1 VTARLLP
8 LLLAALLVAIPA
20 APAASPVGEVAPAAK
35 KKPKKCKKGQVA
47 FILKGK
53 RSCRSLKKAIPR
65 PKKGNSKLIYAQAA
79 LDADLHGVRDR
90 RGRKAPSIEK
100 AMRRISPRAAGRL
113 DAVLKRGIA
122 LLDRAKARAAQG
134 GGSVGFTYDLGNG
147 ASFDVRADLV
157 RANLEVSLTG
167 RQNGQRVRTRIGI
180 KQDLGFRGPLCPTAQ
195 GVLEARDGLRLAITV
210 EFLDD
215 DGSVDYYYTQVIFQ
229 TTKLRGTVRTDAKL
243 DKLKVEDKLELGEMT
258 GGLIFGNVNIQSEV
272 KRETT
277 VDMRTG
283 NYDPGHSRVQVSVAL
298 SGILRL
304 FQSSAQAGATAR
316 IQAAA
321 DRGFAATVDRAI
333 ENYRQ
338 REAGWQTPNTCA
350 KLEFSPASNS
360 RTLRPSGAGSFTAK
374 AIATEGGGA
383 AELDAQLTNPVNA
396 IFSPSR
402 ATGQQAGFQYTVFP
416 VPSGPKV
423 RAAIRA
429 TSKAGVAAD
438 TWEQNVQPPFG
449 IDRIAGNFSGSHSQ
463 PAPGGRTARIT
474 WTGGATFTRSTPPAF
489 AGAFGSYPLTAGH
502 ATYHFSGGNI
512 LQHAVCDMRG
522 SADVDLFQ
530 RGGGAL
536 GVTPVD
542 SVNIFAQGPHDY
554 GGNAAIGPEA
564 TVTLTMENCIPQA
577 ASEEGKQYTIPIGQP
592 PLDTGQESLRSPD
605 GIHYDGSYS
614 RSEGGVTYEWSW
626 TLLGDKASP

>member
-1 VTARLLP
+1 MSARRF
-8 LLLAALLVAIPA
+8 ASLLVAALIVAVPA
-20 APAASPVGEVAPAAK
+20 APAASPVGDPVAVAK
-35 KKPKKCKKGQVA
+35 KKPKKCKKGKVA
-47 FILKGK
+47 VVVEGK

-79 LDADLHGVRDR
+79 LDANLRGVRDR
-90 RGRKAPSIEK
+90 RGRKPPSIEK

-113 DAVLKRGIA
+113 DAVLKRGLA
-122 LLDRAKARAAQG
+122 LLDRAKAQAAQG

-167 RQNGQRVRTRIGI
+167 RQNGQTVRTRIGL

-195 GVLEARDGLRLAITV
+195 GVLEATDGLRLAITV

-215 DGSVDYYYTQVIFQ
+215 DRSVDYYYTQVIFQ
-229 TTKLRGTVRTDAKL
+229 RTKLRGTVRTDAKL

-258 GGLIFGNVNIQSEV
+258 GGLIFGNLNIQSEI
-272 KRETT
+272 KRETI

-333 ENYRQ
+333 QNYRE

-350 KLEFSPASNS
+350 TLEFSPASNS
-360 RTLRPSGAGSFTAK
+360 RTLRPSEAGSFTAK
-374 AIATEGGGA
+374 AIAKEGGGA
-383 AELDAQLTNPVNA
+383 AELDAKLTSPVNA
-396 IFSPSR
+396 IFRPDR
-402 ATGQQAGFQYTVFP
+402 ATGQQARFGYDVFAVP
-416 VPSGPKV
+416 VGPKV

-429 TSKAGVAAD
+429 TSKAGVVAD
-438 TWEQNVQPPFG
+438 PWEQNVQPPFE
-449 IDRIAGNFSGSHSQ
+449 ITKIAGNFSGSFTQ
-463 PAPGGRTARIT
+463 PVGPRTARIT
-474 WTGGATFTRSTPPAF
+474 WNGGATFVRSTPPGI
-489 AGAFGSYPLTAGH
+489 AGAVGTYLLTAGH
-502 ATYHFSGGNI
+502 ATFHFSGGNI
-512 LQHAVCDMRG
+512 LGHAICDMRG
-522 SADVDLFQ
+522 TASVDLFQ
-530 RGGGAL
+530 AGGGSL

-542 SVNIFAQGPHDY
+542 IVNPFAEGPHDY
-554 GGNAAIGPEA
+554 GGGVGLGPTD
-564 TVTLTMENCIPQA
+564 TVTITMENCIPEA
-577 ASEEGKQYTIPIGQP
+577 ASEEGMTYTIPIGQP
-592 PLDTGQESLRSPD
+592 PLNIGGAQSRSPD
-605 GIHYDGSYS
+605 GIHYEGSYS
-614 RSEGGVTYEWSW
+614 ESAAGITSEWSW
-626 TLLGDKASP
+626 TMLGSK